1 MNACVQFPSSEGV
14 SLMDINITKGS
25 EHIVA
30 DRFGGEVYYDERTL
44 IIIVDSEETA
54 WDLMM
59 SKRVE
64 FDQED

>member
-1 MNACVQFPSSEGV
+1 
-14 SLMDINITKGS
+14 MDIHITEGS

-30 DRFGGEVYYDERTL
+30 NRFGGEVYYDGRIP

-54 WDLMM
+54 WNLMM

>member
-1 MNACVQFPSSEGV
+1 MRAYVQFPSSEGI
-14 SLMDINITKGS
+14 SSAGLNITEDS

-30 DRFGGEVYYDERTL
+30 SRFGGEVYYDGRTP
-44 IIIVDSEETA
+44 IIVVDSEETA

>member
-1 MNACVQFPSSEGV
+1 MNAYVQFPSSEGV
-14 SLMDINITKGS
+14 SFMNIHITEGS

-30 DRFGGEVYYDERTL
+30 SRFGGEVYYDGRIP

-54 WDLMM
+54 CNLML